1 MLVAIIIVL
10 VLVTILVV
18 YELWLKE
25 RLRKRWL
32 QITISI
38 IFAAILSPA
47 VFHIITTQTNRDRE
61 ESEQSFQDAVLK
73 ALYNQNADYK
83 DLQELIKLKYKDV
96 FLSTEQEAD
105 QWVEDFLNKLS
116 QMRVKQETLKDENQM
131 LVAKLELQ
139 WGPLYKYL
147 LTSFDK
153 RAEGLASRLEN
164 ISIESHDAPLVQSD
178 QVNQSQL
185 YLRNITFPNGN
196 QLKVEVHTAVVEYG
210 IVTWYPNLIFSES
223 TKGGQNTVFVVT
235 FRDNQFELIGGH
247 PRHQGFIDEVKSQT
261 DPLGNQQFLAGIK
274 KAMNRAFESGLL

>member
-164 ISIESHDAPLVQSD
+164 ISIESHDAPLVKSD
-178 QVNQSQL
+178 QVNQSQV

-196 QLKVEVHTAVVEYG
+196 QLKVQVHTAVVEHG
-210 IVTWYPNLIFSES
+210 MVTWYPNLIFSES

-235 FRDNQFELIGGH
+235 FRDNQFELSGGH
-247 PRHQGFIDEVKSQT
+247 PRHQGFIDEVKSQA
-261 DPLGNQQFLAGIK
+261 DPLGNRQFLAGIK